1 MTNQIS
7 DPTVPAA
14 RARTKAYFKFA
25 SKTPRGGRGIQ
36 RQTKREAHGV
46 PPRPSSFKY
55 NGCSLSHPLRPSPL
69 QNTCFQFINS
79 GRSLVRKFPKS
90 LRWRLQQNK
99 SAKPMASKSEQKKT
113 MSLANAATPALQH
126 NQLTINHHA
135 NRHKALKLTIN
146 KNMLNVNEIFPW
158 K

>member
-1 MTNQIS
+1 
-7 DPTVPAA
+7 
-14 RARTKAYFKFA
+14 
-25 SKTPRGGRGIQ
+25 
-36 RQTKREAHGV
+36 
-46 PPRPSSFKY
+46 
-55 NGCSLSHPLRPSPL
+55 
-69 QNTCFQFINS
+69 
-79 GRSLVRKFPKS
+79 
-90 LRWRLQQNK
+90 
-99 SAKPMASKSEQKKT
+99 MASKSEQKKT